1 MYNSVARIRAEIEI
15 HQTRCILH
23 LLRFSRR
30 TPAHEEVN
38 LPFLTYFEYLRAAHT
53 TSAPHPPL
61 PPSTLPPI
69 RPPTYYTN

>member
-38 LPFLTYFEYLRAAHT
+38 LPFLTYFEYLRAAH
-53 TSAPHPPL
+53 SLPPPSPLPLPLPL
-61 PPSTLPPI
+61 PP
-69 RPPTYYTN
+69 PPTYYTN